1 MNLLL
6 EKLSVIITSLWVGGL
21 WSMLMVT
28 TILFNK
34 VPSSYIAGAIAND
47 MFAFMNLFGMF
58 SSGFLIIYGFKKI
71 NLLFLKS
78 VVFWVL
84 LLMLFLIL
92 ISYFGINP
100 IIDNFNDSS
109 VSKEIIE
116 SVFADRYSTWH
127 GVASAAFLFL
137 CALGILLLL
146 KIR

>member
-6 EKLSVIITSLWVGGL
+6 EKLSIIITSLWVGGL

-34 VPSSYIAGAIAND
+34 IPSSYIAGAIAND

-127 GVASAAFLFL
+127 GVASAAFLFE

>member
-1 MNLLL
+1 MNSILQ
-6 EKLSVIITSLWVGGL
+6 KLSIIISSLWVGGL
-21 WSMLMVT
+21 WTMLMVT

-34 VPSSYIAGAIAND
+34 IPSSYIAGAIAND

-58 SSGFLIIYGFKKI
+58 SSGFLLIYGFKKE
-71 NLLFLKS
+71 NLSFFRTIT
-78 VVFWVL
+78 FWL
-84 LLMLFLIL
+84 IILMLSLIL

-100 IIDNFNDSS
+100 ILENFRDSS

-127 GVASAAFLFL
+127 GVASAAFLIECF
-137 CALGILLLL
+137 LGIFLIL

>member
-34 VPSSYIAGAIAND
+34 VPSSYIAGTIAND

-100 IIDNFNDSS
+100 IIDNFNP
-109 VSKEIIE
+109 
-116 SVFADRYSTWH
+116 
-127 GVASAAFLFL
+127 LFNEF
-137 CALGILLLL
+137 
-146 KIR
+146 